1 MNEFYIVLDALFK
14 PELVSESK
22 TASDASDTL
31 SKFLSGTRAEFI
43 QTWNMVSKGQKSTR
57 AGKPAGLRV
66 FISCDGMT
74 HESITELIA
83 KMSTFSDSNIA
94 EVTVSFAESPS
105 IPLDRKRKLRLPFFG
120 KVGVYIEY
128 TNALGVTES
137 SKIKT
142 ALGDQAVET
151 KNGLNPIGEGKK
163 SSSGRFSEE
172 FRSIFSNPYFFLGSI
187 IRLENEEGIQP
198 IGEAIKGKSHN
209 AMYMLNYN
217 LEHHIESLSADSEG
231 KWWDKLDP
239 ESLDMNPTLRVVTQ
253 DGFDSKYDPCSFH
266 HHESSD
272 KRIDNVYKMENMQ
285 TAGSDENEIVKDEL
299 EYIFSRLTREKR
311 PQLAITGDE
320 HGLVPGL
327 ESSLVGRHV
336 VGPWFIEEM
345 YNSLAYFVMTAKPRF
360 WRNGSSR
367 VFFFHN
373 PEEVDIKEII
383 GE

>member
-1 MNEFYIVLDALFK
+1 MSEFYVVIDAIFK
-14 PELVSESK
+14 PELVSETK
-22 TASDASDTL
+22 TASNVSESL

-57 AGKPAGLRV
+57 AGKPAGLRL
-66 FISCDGMT
+66 FISCDGMSSS
-74 HESITELIA
+74 SINELID
-83 KMSTFSDSNIA
+83 KSSSYSDSNVK
-94 EVTVSFAESPS
+94 EVAVSFAESPS
-105 IPLDRKRKLRLPFFG
+105 VPLDRKRKLRLPFFG

-163 SSSGRFSEE
+163 SSSARFTEE
-172 FRSIFSNPYFFLGSI
+172 FRSIFTDPYFFLGSTI
-187 IRLENEEGIQP
+187 HLENEDGIQP

-217 LEHHIESLSADSEG
+217 LQHHIETLSADSEG

-239 ESLDMNPTLRVVTQ
+239 DSLDMNPILRVVTQ
-253 DGFDSKYDPCSFH
+253 DGFDSKYDPNTFH

-272 KRIDNVYKMENMQ
+272 KRIEKVYEMEDMQ
-285 TAGSDENEIVKDEL
+285 TGESTENEIVKDEL
-299 EYIFSRLTREKR
+299 DYTFRRLRREKR

-327 ESSLVGRHV
+327 EHALVCKHV
-336 VGPWFIEEM
+336 VGPWLIEEM

-360 WRNGSSR
+360 WRNGESKI
-367 VFFFHN
+367 FFFHN
-373 PEEVDIKEII
+373 PEEVDLKEII